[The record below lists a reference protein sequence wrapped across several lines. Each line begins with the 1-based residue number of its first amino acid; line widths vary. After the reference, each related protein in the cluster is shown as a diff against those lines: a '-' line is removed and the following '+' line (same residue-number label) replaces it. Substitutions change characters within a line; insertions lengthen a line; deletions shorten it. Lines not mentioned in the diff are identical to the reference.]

1 VTLFGWLE
9 AAWKIEAGTH
19 KEKNNFKFIFQE
31 IFYSFCQGALYKR
44 ARGGGVRFW
53 KQFWRVPETTTA
65 ISHPKSS

>member
-31 IFYSFCQGALYKR
+31 IF
-44 ARGGGVRFW
+44 
-53 KQFWRVPETTTA
+53 
-65 ISHPKSS
+65 